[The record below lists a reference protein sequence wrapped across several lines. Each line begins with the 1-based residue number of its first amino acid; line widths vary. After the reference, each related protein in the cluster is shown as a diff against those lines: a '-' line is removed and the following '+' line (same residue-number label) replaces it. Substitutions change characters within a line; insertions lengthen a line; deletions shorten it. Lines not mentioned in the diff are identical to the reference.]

1 MRKKATNLE
10 GKGLSIPVTLLISSP
25 KTLLSFINAKI
36 FLAGKNPRFMKAK
49 PQLFELF
56 EGIPAKKINEFD
68 FRQKKNSLKRFFSP
82 LATFVHPQTT
92 GCTVHTE
99 EHPGRQ

>member
-56 EGIPAKKINEFD
+56 EGIPAKKIYAFMNISSVLGD
-68 FRQKKNSLKRFFSP
+68 LMSR
-82 LATFVHPQTT
+82 VT
-92 GCTVHTE
+92 GID
-99 EHPGRQ
+99 